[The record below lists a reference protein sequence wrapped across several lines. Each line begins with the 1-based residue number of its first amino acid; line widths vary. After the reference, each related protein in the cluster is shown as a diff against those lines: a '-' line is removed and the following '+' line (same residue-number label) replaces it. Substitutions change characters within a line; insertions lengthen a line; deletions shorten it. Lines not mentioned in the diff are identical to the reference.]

1 MILEE
6 REGRDIVGCR
16 WCDLWGLPKFGGSVA
31 PFFDDRLLDNT
42 RVGLAI
48 DTNLLGNLD
57 TIGFGH
63 ESKKREK
70 SSFRIFTESE
80 SFYTLCKKSS
90 KLF

>member
-63 ESKKREK
+63 ESKSKKNQEK
-70 SSFRIFTESE
+70 SSFRIIN
-80 SFYTLCKKSS
+80 
-90 KLF
+90 

>member
-6 REGRDIVGCR
+6 REGRDIIRCR
-16 WCDLWGLPKFGGSVA
+16 WCDLWGLFEFRGSVA

-42 RVGLAI
+42 RIGLAI

-63 ESKKREK
+63 ESKKERK
-70 SSFRIFTESE
+70 IKFSHL
-80 SFYTLCKKSS
+80 Y
-90 KLF
+90 

>member
-48 DTNLLGNLD
+48 NANLLGNLD

-63 ESKKREK
+63 ESKKERK
-70 SSFRIFTESE
+70 IKFSHPYRKRKFLHFV
-80 SFYTLCKKSS
+80 
-90 KLF
+90 